1 VSNVGSRDESL
12 WGTRGVRVITMM
24 TIFLMAGSLSLYAD
38 WLASAKHHGG
48 LPVYLG
54 VIALIL
60 VGWASGLAFLR
71 WRFKRNR
78 DAA

>member
-1 VSNVGSRDESL
+1 MSNVANRAESV

-60 VGWASGLAFLR
+60 VGWASGLALLR
-71 WRFKRNR
+71 RRFKRNR
-78 DAA
+78 DCA

>member
-1 VSNVGSRDESL
+1 VSNVANRPESV
-12 WGTRGVRVITMM
+12 WGTKGVRVITLM
-24 TIFLMAGSLSLYAD
+24 TIFLMAGSLSMYAD

-54 VIALIL
+54 VIALIF

-71 WRFKRNR
+71 RRFKRTR
-78 DAA
+78 DSA